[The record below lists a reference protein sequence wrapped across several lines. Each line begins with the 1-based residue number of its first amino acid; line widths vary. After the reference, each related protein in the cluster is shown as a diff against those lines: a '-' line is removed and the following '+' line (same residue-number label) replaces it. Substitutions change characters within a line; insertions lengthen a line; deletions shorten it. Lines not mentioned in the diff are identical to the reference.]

1 MQRIYITFVFVLLF
15 IAGASA
21 QTNNKLVAAS
31 AARGKTVYLQR
42 CMVCHQA
49 DGGGVPKL
57 NAPLDGSTA
66 VNGAN
71 IAKLVKNIVKGL
83 NDRIEIDGE
92 LYENAMPA
100 AADLTDTQI
109 ADVLTFIRSSWSNK
123 AGPVTALQVKQIRT
137 KLK

>member
-1 MQRIYITFVFVLLF
+1 MQRIFLAVVVGMISFSAVT
-15 IAGASA
+15 A

-31 AARGKTVYLQR
+31 IARGKIVYLQR

-57 NAPLDGSTA
+57 NAPLDASTA
-66 VNGAN
+66 VNGTD
-71 IAKLVKNIVKGL
+71 ISKLVKYIVKGL

-92 LYENAMPA
+92 YYANAMPA
-100 AADLTDTQI
+100 AADLKDQQI
-109 ADVLTFIRSSWSNK
+109 ADVLTFIRSNWSNK
-123 AGPVTALQVKQIRT
+123 AGPVSLTQVKQIRS

>member
-1 MQRIYITFVFVLLF
+1 MQRIFITVFVVLLC

-21 QTNNKLVAAS
+21 QSSNKLVSAS

-57 NAPLDGSTA
+57 NAPLDGSSA
-66 VNGAN
+66 VNGTDV
-71 IAKLVKNIVKGL
+71 AKLIKYIVKGFA
-83 NDRIEIDGE
+83 DRVEIDGE
-92 LYENAMPA
+92 LYSNAMPA
-100 AADLTDTQI
+100 AADLTDQQI
-109 ADVLTFIRSSWSNK
+109 ADVLTFIRSNWSNK
-123 AGPVTALQVKQIRT
+123 AGPVTTLQVKQTRS

>member
-1 MQRIYITFVFVLLF
+1 MQRIYIMFVFVLLF

-100 AADLTDTQI
+100 AADLSDAQI

>member
-1 MQRIYITFVFVLLF
+1 MYRTFLVFVVVMISLS
-15 IAGASA
+15 AVTA
-21 QTNNKLVAAS
+21 QTNNKLTAAS
-31 AARGKTVYLQR
+31 VARGKMIYLQR

-71 IAKLVKNIVKGL
+71 IAKLVKNIVKGF
-83 NDRIEIDGE
+83 NDRVEIDGE
-92 LYENAMPA
+92 FYENAMPA
-100 AADLTDTQI
+100 AADLTDAQI
-109 ADVLTFIRSSWSNK
+109 ADVLTFIRTSWSNK
-123 AGPVTALQVKQIRT
+123 AGPVTLMQVKQIRS

>member
-1 MQRIYITFVFVLLF
+1 MQRIYLTFVLVFLF

-21 QTNNKLVAAS
+21 QSNNKLVAAS

-57 NAPLDGSTA
+57 NAPLDASTA
-66 VNGAN
+66 VNGSD
-71 IAKLVKNIVKGL
+71 IAKLVKYIVKGL

-92 LYENAMPA
+92 IYSNAMPA
-100 AADLTDTQI
+100 ADDLNDQQI
-109 ADVLTFIRSSWSNK
+109 ADVLTFIRSNWSNK
-123 AGPVTALQVKQIRT
+123 AGPVTLTQVKQTRS

>member
-1 MQRIYITFVFVLLF
+1 MQRICITFVIVFLC

-21 QTNNKLVAAS
+21 QSSNKLVAAS

-66 VNGAN
+66 VNGSDVP
-71 IAKLVKNIVKGL
+71 KLIKYIVKGFA
-83 NDRIEIDGE
+83 DRVEIDGE
-92 LYENAMPA
+92 LYSNAMPA
-100 AADLTDTQI
+100 AADLTDQQI
-109 ADVLTFIRSSWSNK
+109 ADVLTFIRSNWSNK
-123 AGPVTALQVKQIRT
+123 AGPVTSLQVKQTRS

>member
-1 MQRIYITFVFVLLF
+1 MQRIYISLVVVFLCV
-15 IAGASA
+15 AGASA
-21 QTNNKLVAAS
+21 QSSNKLVAAS

-66 VNGAN
+66 VNGTDV
-71 IAKLVKNIVKGL
+71 AKLIKYIVKGFA
-83 NDRIEIDGE
+83 DRVEIDGE
-92 LYENAMPA
+92 LYSNAMPA
-100 AADLTDTQI
+100 AADLTDQQI
-109 ADVLTFIRSSWSNK
+109 ADVLTFIRSNWSNK
-123 AGPVTALQVKQIRT
+123 AGPVTSLQVKQTRS

>member
-1 MQRIYITFVFVLLF
+1 MQRIYITLVVVFLC

-21 QTNNKLVAAS
+21 QSNNKVVAAS

-57 NAPLDGSTA
+57 NAPLDGSSA
-66 VNGAN
+66 VNGTDV
-71 IAKLVKNIVKGL
+71 AKLIKYIVKGF
-83 NDRIEIDGE
+83 NDRVEIDGE
-92 LYENAMPA
+92 LYSNAMPA
-100 AADLTDTQI
+100 AADLTDQQI
-109 ADVLTFIRSSWSNK
+109 ADVLTFIRSNWSNK
-123 AGPVTALQVKQIRT
+123 AGPVTSLQVKQTRS

>member
-1 MQRIYITFVFVLLF
+1 MQRIFITFVLVFLC

-21 QTNNKLVAAS
+21 QSNNKLVAAS

-57 NAPLDGSTA
+57 NAPLDASSA
-66 VNGAN
+66 VNGSDVS
-71 IAKLVKNIVKGL
+71 KLIKYIVKGFA
-83 NDRIEIDGE
+83 DRVEIDGE
-92 LYENAMPA
+92 LYSNAMPA
-100 AADLTDTQI
+100 AADLTDQQI
-109 ADVLTFIRSSWSNK
+109 ADVLTFIRSNWSNK
-123 AGPVTALQVKQIRT
+123 AGPVTTLQVKQTRS

>member
-1 MQRIYITFVFVLLF
+1 MQRFFLVFVVVMIF
-15 IAGASA
+15 FASASA
-21 QTNNKLVAAS
+21 QTNNKLVVAS

-57 NAPLDGSTA
+57 NAPLDASTA
-66 VNGAN
+66 VNGSD
-71 IAKLVKNIVKGL
+71 IAKLVKYIVKGL

-92 LYENAMPA
+92 FYANAMPA
-100 AADLTDTQI
+100 ANDLKDQQL
-109 ADVLTFIRSSWSNK
+109 ADVLTFVRSNWSNK
-123 AGPVTALQVKQIRT
+123 AGPVTLTQVKQIRS

>member
-1 MQRIYITFVFVLLF
+1 MQRIYITFVLLFLF

-21 QTNNKLVAAS
+21 QSSNKLVAAS

-57 NAPLDGSTA
+57 NAPLDASTA
-66 VNGAN
+66 VNGSD
-71 IAKLVKNIVKGL
+71 ISKLIKYIVKGFA
-83 NDRIEIDGE
+83 DRVEIDGE
-92 LYENAMPA
+92 LYSNAMPA
-100 AADLTDTQI
+100 AADLTDQEI

-123 AGPVTALQVKQIRT
+123 AGPVTSLQVKQTRS

>member
-1 MQRIYITFVFVLLF
+1 MQRICITVVVVFLC

-21 QTNNKLVAAS
+21 QSNNKLVAAS

-57 NAPLDGSTA
+57 NAPLDGASS
-66 VNGAN
+66 VNGTN
-71 IAKLVKNIVKGL
+71 IAKLVKNIVKGF
-83 NDRIEIDGE
+83 NDRVEIDGE
-92 LYENAMPA
+92 FYENAMPA
-100 AADLTDTQI
+100 AADLTDQQI
-109 ADVLTFIRSSWSNK
+109 ADVLTFIRNSWTNK
-123 AGPVTALQVKQIRT
+123 AGPVTTLQVKQTRS

>member
-1 MQRIYITFVFVLLF
+1 MYRIFLVFVAVMISLS
-15 IAGASA
+15 AVTA
-21 QTNNKLVAAS
+21 QTNNKLTAAS
-31 AARGKTVYLQR
+31 VARGKIIYLQR

-71 IAKLVKNIVKGL
+71 IAKLVKNIVKGF
-83 NDRIEIDGE
+83 NDRVEIDGE
-92 LYENAMPA
+92 FYENAMPA
-100 AADLTDTQI
+100 AADLTDAQI
-109 ADVLTFIRSSWSNK
+109 ADVLTFIRTSWSNK
-123 AGPVTALQVKQIRT
+123 AGPVTLMQVKQIRS

>member
-1 MQRIYITFVFVLLF
+1 MQRIYISFVFVLLF

-66 VNGAN
+66 VNSAN
-71 IAKLVKNIVKGL
+71 IVKLVKNIVKGL
-83 NDRIEIDGE
+83 NDRVEIDGE

-109 ADVLTFIRSSWSNK
+109 ADVLTFIRSCWSNK
-123 AGPVTALQVKQIRT
+123 AGPVSALQVKQIRT

>member
-1 MQRIYITFVFVLLF
+1 MQRIYITIVFVLLY
-15 IAGASA
+15 IVGASA
-21 QTNNKLVAAS
+21 QTNTKLVAAS
-31 AARGKTVYLQR
+31 VARGKTVYLQR

>member
-1 MQRIYITFVFVLLF
+1 MQRIYLTFVLVFLF

-21 QTNNKLVAAS
+21 QSNNKLVTAS

-57 NAPLDGSTA
+57 NAPLDASSA
-66 VNGAN
+66 VNGSDVS
-71 IAKLVKNIVKGL
+71 KLIKYIVKGFA
-83 NDRIEIDGE
+83 DRVEIDGE
-92 LYENAMPA
+92 LYSNAMPA
-100 AADLTDTQI
+100 AADLTDQQI
-109 ADVLTFIRSSWSNK
+109 ADVLTFIRSNWSNK
-123 AGPVTALQVKQIRT
+123 AGPVTTLQVKQTRS

>member
-1 MQRIYITFVFVLLF
+1 MQRIYITLVVVFLC

-21 QTNNKLVAAS
+21 QSSNKLVAAS

-57 NAPLDGSTA
+57 NAPLDGSSA
-66 VNGAN
+66 VNGSDVS
-71 IAKLVKNIVKGL
+71 KLIKYIVKGFA
-83 NDRIEIDGE
+83 DRVEIDGE
-92 LYENAMPA
+92 LYSNAMPA
-100 AADLTDTQI
+100 AADLTDQQI
-109 ADVLTFIRSSWSNK
+109 ADVLTFIRSNWSNK
-123 AGPVTALQVKQIRT
+123 AGHVTTLQVKQTRS